1 MIRLFDV
8 SGKFVIPGT
17 RIVETFKARIA
28 AETPEQGS
36 KDLAPVL
43 QKMYQRDLPRHGN
56 AKLDPRFTITPAFV
70 RRNLNWSP
78 WTPPASTPDPIGER
92 SSEQPWVASQLEATT
107 IETTNELVEVNE

>member
-8 SGKFVIPGT
+8 SGKFVVPGT

-56 AKLDPRFTITPAFV
+56 AKLDPRFIITPAFV
-70 RRNLNWSP
+70 RRNLNWTP
-78 WTPPASTPDPIGER
+78 WTPPVPIGQCNEVV
-92 SSEQPWVASQLEATT
+92 S
-107 IETTNELVEVNE
+107 ETTNEMREVNE